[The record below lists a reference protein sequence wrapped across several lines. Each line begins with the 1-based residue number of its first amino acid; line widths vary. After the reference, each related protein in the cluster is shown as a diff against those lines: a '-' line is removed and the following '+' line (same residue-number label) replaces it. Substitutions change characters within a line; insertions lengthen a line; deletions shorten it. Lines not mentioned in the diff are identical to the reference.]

1 MVKQGQVY
9 RNMHDGT
16 LILILGRIFYIAVL
30 ITVLNKKH
38 HLYKIPGVVINLSG
52 IKKNYSLVVN
62 NYAAK

>member
-9 RNMHDGT
+9 RNMYDGT
-16 LILILGRIFYIAVL
+16 LVLILGRMFYKTVL
-30 ITVLNKKH
+30 ITVLNKEH
-38 HLYKIPGVVINLSG
+38 HLYKIPGVAINLSS